1 MEAAT
6 MSLTKDSVPGNTI
19 PEIREQLEQ
28 LLQFV
33 DKAAQDAADL
43 YDVERRVFGEVL
55 ELGYKCVE
63 VFIGLQGTGDLGEEV
78 VTHDDRTLYRSS
90 SPHSRSLRTV
100 FGEHEFEQFVY
111 SPGANRKI
119 ELKPLDAR
127 MGLSGHVPSYLME
140 EFSQMFCV
148 ESAFA
153 LSAKNLTQVF
163 GGTFSVNT
171 LELTSRRMGA
181 QAEQFLDNIPKPD
194 PKEEGEFLIGS
205 ADGKGVPMI
214 RKDTKQKPAMDD
226 SKERPGNRKMATVS
240 AVYSVDPYVRSPAD
254 VIAALFRDDLANKDY
269 QRPKPQFKLVTAH
282 FPEVYE
288 DAHEAIEFTGTNEA
302 FAWMQG
308 EVDKRR
314 KPKQTF
320 ITLLDGDP
328 KLWNNLAAFLPGDTI
343 GILDIIHVT
352 QYVWKAAKVFCK
364 SPEDI
369 EAFARVRI
377 LWILQGRARSVIR
390 GLKHMSTARKL
401 RGKPKETIATVCGY
415 FSKHLDHM
423 RYDEYLREGYPIAS
437 GVIEGACGHLVKDR
451 MERSG
456 MRWRLSGAKAMLN
469 VRAIHQSDYCTE
481 FHTHRRQTERAK
493 LHPLRELL
501 DEYHPAQLAL

>member
-1 MEAAT
+1 MI
-6 MSLTKDSVPGNTI
+6 LTKDSVPGNTFH
-19 PEIREQLEQ
+19 EIRDQLEQ

-33 DKAAQDAADL
+33 DKAAQDAIPL
-43 YDVERRVFGEVL
+43 YDVERRVFDGVL
-55 ELGYKCVE
+55 KLGHQCVE
-63 VFIGLQGTGDLGEEV
+63 VFIGLQGNGDLGEEA
-78 VTHDDRTLYRSS
+78 THDNRTLYRSS
-90 SPHSRSLRTV
+90 APHSRHLRTV
-100 FGEHEFEQFVY
+100 FGEHAFEQFVY
-111 SPGANRKI
+111 SRGANRKI
-119 ELKPLDAR
+119 EFKPLDAR
-127 MGLSGHVPSYLME
+127 MGLSGHVHSYLME

-171 LELTSRRMGA
+171 LELTSQRMGA
-181 QAEQFLDNIPKPD
+181 QAEPFLDNIPKPD
-194 PKEEGEFLIGS
+194 PKAEGKLLIGS

-214 RKDTKQKPAMDD
+214 LEKTKQKPAMDD
-226 SKERPGNRKMATVS
+226 SQERPGNRKMATIA
-240 AVYSVDPYVRSPAD
+240 AVYSVDPYVRSPED
-254 VIAALFRDDLANKDY
+254 VIAALFRDDLANKDS
-269 QRPKPQFKLVTAH
+269 QRPKPQFKLVTGH
-282 FPEVYE
+282 FPEIYQ
-288 DAHEAIEFTGTNEA
+288 DADKTIKSTGTNEA
-302 FAWMQG
+302 FTWMAG

-314 KPKQTF
+314 KRKQTF

-328 KLWNNLAAFLPGDTI
+328 KLWNKLPEFLPADTI

-352 QYVWKAAKVFCK
+352 QYVWKAAKVFYK
-364 SPEDI
+364 SPNGI
-369 EAFARVRI
+369 KAFARERI

-401 RGKPKETIATVCGY
+401 KGKPKETIATVCRY

-437 GVIEGACGHLVKDR
+437 GVIEGACCHLVKDR

-469 VRAIHQSDYCTE
+469 VRAVHQSDYCTE
-481 FHTHRRQTERAK
+481 FHAHRREAELAT
-493 LHPLRELL
+493 LHPLRVLL
-501 DEYHPAQLAL
+501 NEYHPAHPAQLAA

>member
-1 MEAAT
+1 
-6 MSLTKDSVPGNTI
+6 MSLTKDSVPGKTI
-19 PEIREQLEQ
+19 HEIRDQLEQ
-28 LLQFV
+28 LLQFI
-33 DKAAQDAADL
+33 DKSAQDALQL
-43 YDVERRVFGEVL
+43 YDVERCVFDEVL
-55 ELGYKCVE
+55 ALGYKCVE
-63 VFIGLQGTGDLGEEV
+63 IFIGLQGKGDLGES
-78 VTHDDRTLYRSS
+78 VTHGDQTLYRSS
-90 SPHSRSLRTV
+90 SPHSRRLRTV
-100 FGEHEFEQFVY
+100 FGEHEFGQFVY
-111 SPGANRKI
+111 SLGANRKI
-119 ELKPLDAR
+119 ELRPLDAR
-127 MGLSGHVPSYLME
+127 MGLSGHVHSYLME

-153 LSAKNLTQVF
+153 LSAENLTQVF
-163 GGTFSVNT
+163 GGRFSVNT
-171 LELTSRRMGA
+171 LELTNRRMGP

-194 PKEEGEFLIGS
+194 SKAEAKFLIGS

-214 RKDTKQKPAMDD
+214 LKDTKQKPAMDD
-226 SKERPGNRKMATVS
+226 SQERPGNRKMATIA
-240 AVYSVDPYVRSPAD
+240 AVYSVDPYVRSPED
-254 VIAALFRDDLANKDY
+254 VIAALFRDDLASKDD

-282 FPEVYE
+282 FSEIYQ
-288 DAHEAIEFTGTNEA
+288 DTHKTIKSTGTNEA
-302 FAWMQG
+302 FAWMSG

-314 KPKQTF
+314 QRKQIF

-328 KLWNNLAAFLPGDTI
+328 KLWNKLPEFLPADTI

-369 EAFARVRI
+369 QSFARERI
-377 LWILQGRARSVIR
+377 LWILQGRTHSVIR

-401 RGKPKETIATVCGY
+401 RGKPKETIVTVCRY

-437 GVIEGACGHLVKDR
+437 GVIEGACCHLVKDR

-469 VRAIHQSDYCTE
+469 VRAIHQSNYCSE
-481 FHTHRRQTERAK
+481 FHTHRRQTEQAT
-493 LHPLRELL
+493 LHTLRDLL
-501 DEYHPAQLAL
+501 NEYHPAQLAV

>member
-1 MEAAT
+1 MF
-6 MSLTKDSVPGNTI
+6 D
-19 PEIREQLEQ
+19 
-28 LLQFV
+28 
-33 DKAAQDAADL
+33 
-43 YDVERRVFGEVL
+43 EVL
-55 ELGYKCVE
+55 ELGHKCVE
-63 VFIGLQGTGDLGEEV
+63 IFISLQGKGDLGES
-78 VTHDDRTLYRSS
+78 VTHGDQTLYRSS
-90 SPHSRSLRTV
+90 SPHPRRLRTV

-111 SPGANRKI
+111 SRGANRKI

-127 MGLSGHVPSYLME
+127 MGLSGHVHSYLME

-153 LSAKNLTQVF
+153 LSAENLTQVF

-171 LELTSRRMGA
+171 LELTSRRVGA

-194 PKEEGEFLIGS
+194 PKAEGKFLISS

-214 RKDTKQKPAMDD
+214 LEDTKQKPAMDD
-226 SKERPGNRKMATVS
+226 SQERPGNRKMATVA
-240 AVYSVDPYVRSPAD
+240 AVYSVDPYVRSPED
-254 VIAALFRDDLANKDY
+254 VIAALFRDDLAKKHD

-282 FPEVYE
+282 FPEIFQ
-288 DAHEAIEFTGTNEA
+288 DAHKTVQSTGSNEA
-302 FAWMQG
+302 FAWMAG

-314 KPKQTF
+314 KRKQIC

-328 KLWNNLAAFLPGDTI
+328 KLWNKLSECLPADTI

-364 SPEDI
+364 LPEDI
-369 EAFARVRI
+369 QAFARTRI
-377 LWILQGRARSVIR
+377 LWILRGRASSVIR

-415 FSKHLDHM
+415 FGKHLDHM
-423 RYDEYLREGYPIAS
+423 RYDEYLRAGYPIAS
-437 GVIEGACGHLVKDR
+437 GVIEGACCHLVKDR

-469 VRAIHQSDYCTE
+469 VRAVHQSDYGTE
-481 FHTHRRQTERAK
+481 FHTHRRQTEQAA

-501 DEYHPAQLAL
+501 NDYHPAQLSA

>member
-1 MEAAT
+1 MI
-6 MSLTKDSVPGNTI
+6 LTKDSVYGKTVH
-19 PEIREQLEQ
+19 EIRDQLEQ

-33 DKAAQDAADL
+33 DKAAQDAIPL
-43 YDVERRVFGEVL
+43 YDVERHVFDEAL
-55 ELGYKCVE
+55 KLGHQCVE
-63 VFIGLQGTGDLGEEV
+63 VFISHQGNGDLGEEV
-78 VTHDDRTLYRSS
+78 THGDRTLYRSS
-90 SPHSRSLRTV
+90 FPHSRSLRTV
-100 FGEHEFEQFVY
+100 FGEHAFEQFVY
-111 SPGANRKI
+111 SRGANRKI

-127 MGLSGHVPSYLME
+127 MGLSGHVHSYLME

-153 LSAKNLTQVF
+153 LSVKNLTQVF

-171 LELTSRRMGA
+171 LELTSQRMGA
-181 QAEQFLDNIPKPD
+181 QAEPFLDNIPKPD
-194 PKEEGEFLIGS
+194 PKAEGKLLIGS

-214 RKDTKQKPAMDD
+214 LEKTKQKPAMDD
-226 SKERPGNRKMATVS
+226 SQERPGNRKMATIA
-240 AVYSVDPYVRSPAD
+240 AVYSVDPFVRSPED
-254 VIAALFRDDLANKDY
+254 VIDALFRDDHVNKDH

-282 FPEVYE
+282 FPEIYQNEHKTVRS
-288 DAHEAIEFTGTNEA
+288 TGTIEA
-302 FAWMQG
+302 FTWLAG

-314 KPKQTF
+314 KRKQTF

-328 KLWNNLAAFLPGDTI
+328 KLWNKLPEFLPADTI

-364 SPEDI
+364 SSDEVK
-369 EAFARVRI
+369 AFARERI

-401 RGKPKETIATVCGY
+401 RGKPKEAIATVCGY
-415 FSKHLDHM
+415 FTKHLDHM
-423 RYDEYLREGYPIAS
+423 RYDEYLQEGYPIAS
-437 GVIEGACGHLVKDR
+437 GVIEGACCHLVKDR

-469 VRAIHQSDYCTE
+469 VRAVHQSDYCPD
-481 FHTHRRQTERAK
+481 FHAHRREAELAT

-501 DEYHPAQLAL
+501 NEYHPTHPAQLAA

>member
-1 MEAAT
+1 

-19 PEIREQLEQ
+19 NEIRDQLEQ
-28 LLQFV
+28 LFQVV
-33 DKAAQDAADL
+33 DKAAQDAVQL
-43 YDVERRVFGEVL
+43 YEVERRVLDEVL
-55 ELGYKCVE
+55 QIGHSLVE
-63 VFIGLQGTGDLGEEV
+63 VFIDLQGKGDLGES
-78 VTHDDRTLYRSS
+78 VTHGDQTLYRSS
-90 SPHSRSLRTV
+90 SPHARSLRTV

-111 SPGANRKI
+111 SLGANRKI

-127 MGLSGHVPSYLME
+127 MGLSGHVHSYLME

-171 LELTSRRMGA
+171 LELTSQRMGP

-194 PKEEGEFLIGS
+194 PKAEGKFLIGS

-214 RKDTKQKPAMDD
+214 KDTKQKPAMDD
-226 SKERPGNRKMATVS
+226 SQERPGNRKMATIA
-240 AVYSVDPYVRSPAD
+240 AVYSVDPYVRSPED
-254 VIAALFRDDLANKDY
+254 VIAALFRDDFANNKDY

-282 FPEVYE
+282 FPNIYQ
-288 DAHEAIEFTGTNEA
+288 EADKTIKSTSTNEG
-302 FAWMQG
+302 FAWMAG

-314 KPKQTF
+314 KQDQAF
-320 ITLLDGDP
+320 ITLLDGDS
-328 KLWNNLAAFLPGDTI
+328 KLWNKLSEFLPTDTI

-364 SPEDI
+364 SSDDI
-369 EAFARVRI
+369 KAFARERI
-377 LWILQGRARSVIR
+377 LWILQGRVCSVIR

-401 RGKPKETIATVCGY
+401 RGKPKKTIATVCGY

-437 GVIEGACGHLVKDR
+437 GIIEGACSHLVKDR

-456 MRWRLSGAKAMLN
+456 MRWQLLGAKAMLN

-481 FHTHRRQTERAK
+481 FHTHRRQTEQATF
-493 LHPLRELL
+493 HPLRELL
-501 DEYHPAQLAL
+501 NEYHPAQLAA

>member
-1 MEAAT
+1 MMMA
-6 MSLTKDSVPGNTI
+6 KDSVPGNTI
-19 PEIREQLEQ
+19 HEIRSQLEQ

-33 DKAAQDAADL
+33 DKAAQDAVQL
-43 YDVERRVFGEVL
+43 YDVERRVFDEVL
-55 ELGYKCVE
+55 KLGHQCVE
-63 VFIGLQGTGDLGEEV
+63 IFIGLQGKGDLGESV
-78 VTHDDRTLYRSS
+78 PHGDRTLYRSS

-111 SPGANRKI
+111 SRGVNRKI
-119 ELKPLDAR
+119 ELKLLDAR
-127 MGLSGHVPSYLME
+127 MGLSGHAHSYLME

-153 LSAKNLTQVF
+153 LSAENLTQVF

-171 LELTSRRMGA
+171 LELTSQRMGA
-181 QAEQFLDNIPKPD
+181 QAEPFLDNIPKPD
-194 PKEEGEFLIGS
+194 PKAEGKLLIGS

-214 RKDTKQKPAMDD
+214 LEDTKQKPAMDD
-226 SKERPGNRKMATVS
+226 SEERPGNRKMATLA
-240 AVYSVDPYVRSPAD
+240 AVYSVDPYVRSPED
-254 VIAALFRDDLANKDY
+254 VIAALFRDDFANKDD

-282 FPEVYE
+282 FPEIYQ
-288 DAHEAIEFTGTNEA
+288 EADKTIKSTGTNEA
-302 FAWMQG
+302 FAWMAG

-314 KPKQTF
+314 KRKQIF

-328 KLWNNLAAFLPGDTI
+328 KLWTKLPEFLPADTI

-364 SPEDI
+364 SPDEI
-369 EAFARVRI
+369 KAFARQRI
-377 LWILQGRARSVIR
+377 LWILEGYVGSVIR
-390 GLKHMSTARKL
+390 GFKHMSTARKL
-401 RGKPKETIATVCGY
+401 RGRPKETIATVCGY
-415 FSKHLDHM
+415 FAKHLDHM

-437 GVIEGACGHLVKDR
+437 GVIEGACCHLVKDR

-469 VRAIHQSDYCTE
+469 VRAVHQSDYCTK
-481 FHTHRRQTERAK
+481 FHAQRREAELAT
-493 LHPLRELL
+493 LHPLRELQ
-501 DEYHPAQLAL
+501 DEYHPPQLAA

>member
-1 MEAAT
+1 
-6 MSLTKDSVPGNTI
+6 MSLAKDSVPGKTI
-19 PEIREQLEQ
+19 HEIRGQLEQ

-33 DKAAQDAADL
+33 DEAAQDGLQL
-43 YDVERRVFGEVL
+43 YDVERRVFDEVL
-55 ELGYKCVE
+55 NMGHQCVE
-63 VFIGLQGTGDLGEEV
+63 VFIGLQGNGDLGEEV
-78 VTHDDRTLYRSS
+78 THDNRTLYRSL

-100 FGEHEFEQFVY
+100 FGKHEFEQFVY
-111 SPGANRKI
+111 SRGANRKI

-127 MGLSGHVPSYLME
+127 MGLSGHVHSYLME

-153 LSAKNLTQVF
+153 LSAENLTQVF

-181 QAEQFLDNIPKPD
+181 QAEPFLDNIPKPD
-194 PKEEGEFLIGS
+194 PKAEGTFLIGS

-214 RKDTKQKPAMDD
+214 LEDTKQKPAMDD
-226 SKERPGNRKMATVS
+226 SQERPGNRKMATIA
-240 AVYSVDPYVRSPAD
+240 AVYSVDPYVRSPED
-254 VIAALFRDDLANKDY
+254 VIAALFRDDLANRDF

-282 FPEVYE
+282 FPEVYQ
-288 DAHEAIEFTGTNEA
+288 DAQKTIQSTGTNEA
-302 FAWMQG
+302 FTWVAG
-308 EVDKRR
+308 EVHKRR
-314 KPKQTF
+314 KRKQPF
-320 ITLLDGDP
+320 IILLDGDP
-328 KLWNNLAAFLPGDTI
+328 KLWNKLPEFLPANTI

-364 SPEDI
+364 SPDDI
-369 EAFARVRI
+369 KAFARERI
-377 LWILQGRARSVIR
+377 LWILQGRASSVIR

-401 RGKPKETIATVCGY
+401 RGKPKEKIATVCGY

-437 GVIEGACGHLVKDR
+437 GVIEGACCHLVKDR

-469 VRAIHQSDYCTE
+469 VRAVHQSDYCMD
-481 FHTHRRQTERAK
+481 FHAHRREAELAT

-501 DEYHPAQLAL
+501 NDCHPAQLAA

>member
-1 MEAAT
+1 

-19 PEIREQLEQ
+19 HEIHDQLEQ

-33 DKAAQDAADL
+33 DKAAEDAVQL
-43 YDVERRVFGEVL
+43 YDVERRVFDEVL
-55 ELGYKCVE
+55 KMGHKCVD
-63 VFIGLQGTGDLGEEV
+63 VFIGLQGKGDLGEN
-78 VTHDDRTLYRSS
+78 VTHGDQILYRSS
-90 SPHSRSLRTV
+90 SPHTRPLRTV

-111 SPGANRKI
+111 SLGANRKI

-127 MGLSGHVPSYLME
+127 MGLSGHVHSYLME

-171 LELTSRRMGA
+171 LELTNQRMGS
-181 QAEQFLDNIPKPD
+181 QAEQFLDNIPMPD
-194 PKEEGEFLIGS
+194 PKAEGEFLIGS

-214 RKDTKQKPAMDD
+214 NDTKQKPAMDD
-226 SKERPGNRKMATVS
+226 SQERPGNRKMATIA
-240 AVYSVDPYVRSPAD
+240 AVYSVDPYMRSPED
-254 VIAALFRDDLANKDY
+254 VIAALFRDDLANKDV

-282 FPEVYE
+282 FPEIYQ
-288 DAHEAIEFTGTNEA
+288 EANTTIKSTGTNEA
-302 FAWMQG
+302 FEWMAW
-308 EVDKRR
+308 EIDKRL
-314 KPKQTF
+314 KQEQTL
-320 ITLLDGDP
+320 IILLDGDP
-328 KLWNNLAAFLPGDTI
+328 KLWNKLPEFLPADTI

-364 SPEDI
+364 SPDDI
-369 EAFARVRI
+369 KAFARDRI
-377 LWILQGRARSVIR
+377 LWMLQGRASSVIR
-390 GLKHMSTARKL
+390 GLKHMSTARKI

-415 FSKHLDHM
+415 FAKHLDHM

-437 GVIEGACGHLVKDR
+437 GVIEGACCHLVKDR

-469 VRAIHQSDYCTE
+469 VRAVHQSDYCTE
-481 FHTHRRQTERAK
+481 FHVHRREAELAT

-501 DEYHPAQLAL
+501 NEYHPAQLAA

>member
-1 MEAAT
+1 
-6 MSLTKDSVPGNTI
+6 MSLTKDSVSGNTI
-19 PEIREQLEQ
+19 CEIRDQLEQ

-33 DKAAQDAADL
+33 DKSAQDALQL
-43 YDVERRVFGEVL
+43 YDVERRVFDEVL
-55 ELGYKCVE
+55 KLGHKCVE
-63 VFIGLQGTGDLGEEV
+63 VFIGLQGKGDLGES
-78 VTHDDRTLYRSS
+78 VTHGDQTLYRSS
-90 SPHSRSLRTV
+90 SPHPRRLRTV
-100 FGEHEFEQFVY
+100 FGEYEFEQFVY
-111 SPGANRKI
+111 SLGANRKI

-127 MGLSGHVPSYLME
+127 MGLSGHVHSYLME

-153 LSAKNLTQVF
+153 LSAENLTQVF
-163 GGTFSVNT
+163 GGAFSVNT

-194 PKEEGEFLIGS
+194 PKEEGKFLIGS

-214 RKDTKQKPAMDD
+214 LEDTKQKPAMDD
-226 SKERPGNRKMATVS
+226 SQERPGNRKMATIA

-254 VIAALFRDDLANKDY
+254 VIAALFRDDFANRDY
-269 QRPKPQFKLVTAH
+269 RRPKPQFKLVTAH
-282 FPEVYE
+282 FPEIYQ
-288 DAHEAIEFTGTNEA
+288 DAHKTIKSTGTNEA
-302 FAWMQG
+302 FAWMAG
-308 EVDKRR
+308 EVAKRR
-314 KPKQTF
+314 KRKQTS

-328 KLWNNLAAFLPGDTI
+328 KLWNKLPEFLPTDTI

-364 SPEDI
+364 SPDDI
-369 EAFARVRI
+369 SAFARERI
-377 LWILQGRARSVIR
+377 LWILQGRVSSVIR

-401 RGKPKETIATVCGY
+401 SSKPKETIATVCGY

-437 GVIEGACGHLVKDR
+437 GVIEGACCHLVKDR

-456 MRWRLSGAKAMLN
+456 MRWQLAGAKAMLN
-469 VRAIHQSDYCTE
+469 VRAIHQSDYCPE
-481 FHTHRRQTERAK
+481 FHTHRRQTEQAT

-501 DEYHPAQLAL
+501 NEYHPAQLAA

>member
-1 MEAAT
+1 
-6 MSLTKDSVPGNTI
+6 MSLTKDSVAGNTI
-19 PEIREQLEQ
+19 HEIRGQLEQ
-28 LLQFV
+28 LLLFV
-33 DKAAQDAADL
+33 DQAAQDGLQL
-43 YDVERRVFGEVL
+43 YEVERRVLDEVL
-55 ELGYKCVE
+55 KLGYQCIE
-63 VFIGLQGTGDLGEEV
+63 MFIGLQGNGDLGEEV
-78 VTHDDRTLYRSS
+78 THDNRTVYRSP

-111 SPGANRKI
+111 SRGANRKI
-119 ELKPLDAR
+119 EMRPLDAR
-127 MGLSGHVPSYLME
+127 MGLSGHVHSYLME

-153 LSAKNLTQVF
+153 LSAENLTQVF
-163 GGTFSVNT
+163 GGAFSVNT

-181 QAEQFLDNIPKPD
+181 QAEPFLDHIPKPD
-194 PKEEGEFLIGS
+194 PKAEGKFLIGS

-214 RKDTKQKPAMDD
+214 LEDPKQKPAMDD
-226 SKERPGNRKMATVS
+226 SQERPGNRKMATLA
-240 AVYSVDPYVRSPAD
+240 AVYSVDPYVRWPED
-254 VIAALFRDDLANKDY
+254 VLAALFRDDLGKKND

-282 FPEVYE
+282 FPEIYQDEHKTV
-288 DAHEAIEFTGTNEA
+288 HSTGTHEA
-302 FAWMQG
+302 FAWMAG
-308 EVDKRR
+308 EVGKRR
-314 KPKQTF
+314 KRKQPF

-328 KLWNNLAAFLPGDTI
+328 KLWNKLPEFLPADTI

-352 QYVWKAAKVFCK
+352 QYVWKAAKVFRK
-364 SPEDI
+364 SADEI
-369 EAFARVRI
+369 KAFARERI
-377 LWILQGRARSVIR
+377 LWILQGRASSVIR

-401 RGKPKETIATVCGY
+401 RGKPKETIATVCRY

-437 GVIEGACGHLVKDR
+437 GVIEGACCHLVKDR

-469 VRAIHQSDYCTE
+469 VRAVHQSDYCTE
-481 FHTHRRQTERAK
+481 FHIHRRQTEQAT

-501 DEYHPAQLAL
+501 NDYHPTQFAA

>member
-1 MEAAT
+1 MI
-6 MSLTKDSVPGNTI
+6 LTKDSVPGNTFH
-19 PEIREQLEQ
+19 EIRDQLEQ

-33 DKAAQDAADL
+33 DKAAQDAIPL
-43 YDVERRVFGEVL
+43 YDVERHVFDEVL
-55 ELGYKCVE
+55 ALGHQCIE
-63 VFIGLQGTGDLGEEV
+63 VFIGLQGNGDLGEEV
-78 VTHDDRTLYRSS
+78 TPGDRTLYRSS
-90 SPHSRSLRTV
+90 SPHVRSLRTV

-111 SPGANRKI
+111 SRGSNRKI
-119 ELKPLDAR
+119 EFKPLDAR
-127 MGLSGHVPSYLME
+127 MGLSGHVHSYLME

-171 LELTSRRMGA
+171 LELTSQRMGA
-181 QAEQFLDNIPKPD
+181 QAEPFLDNIPKPD
-194 PKEEGEFLIGS
+194 PKAEGKLLIGS

-214 RKDTKQKPAMDD
+214 LEKTKQKPAMDD
-226 SKERPGNRKMATVS
+226 SQERPGNRKMATIA
-240 AVYSVDPYVRSPAD
+240 AVYSVDPYVRSPED
-254 VIAALFRDDLANKDY
+254 VIGALFRDDHANKDH

-282 FPEVYE
+282 FPEIYQ
-288 DAHEAIEFTGTNEA
+288 DADKTIKSTGTNEA
-302 FAWMQG
+302 FTWMAG

-314 KPKQTF
+314 KRNQTF

-328 KLWNNLAAFLPGDTI
+328 KLWNKLPEFLPADTI

-364 SPEDI
+364 SPDEI
-369 EAFARVRI
+369 KAFARERI
-377 LWILQGRARSVIR
+377 LWILQGHVSSVIR
-390 GLKHMSTARKL
+390 GFKHMSTARNL
-401 RGKPKETIATVCGY
+401 RGEPKEAIVTVCGY
-415 FSKHLDHM
+415 FTKHLDHM
-423 RYDEYLREGYPIAS
+423 RYVEYFREGYPIAS
-437 GVIEGACGHLVKDR
+437 GIIEGACCHLVKDR

-469 VRAIHQSDYCTE
+469 VRAVHQSDYCTD
-481 FHTHRRQTERAK
+481 FHAHRRQTEQVT

-501 DEYHPAQLAL
+501 DDYHPAQLAA

>member
-1 MEAAT
+1 MI
-6 MSLTKDSVPGNTI
+6 LTKDSVHGNTI
-19 PEIREQLEQ
+19 HEIRDQLEQ

-33 DKAAQDAADL
+33 DQAAQDARQL
-43 YDVERRVFGEVL
+43 YDVERRVLDEVL
-55 ELGYKCVE
+55 KLGHQCIE
-63 VFIGLQGTGDLGEEV
+63 VFIGLQGDGDLGEEV
-78 VTHDDRTLYRSS
+78 THGDRTLYRCP

-111 SPGANRKI
+111 SRGANRKI

-127 MGLSGHVPSYLME
+127 MGLSGHVHSYLME

-153 LSAKNLTQVF
+153 LSAENLTQVF

-171 LELTSRRMGA
+171 LELTSQRMGA
-181 QAEQFLDNIPKPD
+181 QAELFLDNIPKPD
-194 PKEEGEFLIGS
+194 PKAEGKFLIGS

-214 RKDTKQKPAMDD
+214 LEDTKQKPAMDD
-226 SKERPGNRKMATVS
+226 SQERPGNRKMATIA
-240 AVYSVDPYVRSPAD
+240 AVYSVDPYVRSPED
-254 VIAALFRDDLANKDY
+254 IIAALFRDDLANKDS

-282 FPEVYE
+282 FPEI
-288 DAHEAIEFTGTNEA
+288 DQDLQKKFKSTGTNEA
-302 FAWMQG
+302 FAWMSG

-314 KPKQTF
+314 KRKQPF
-320 ITLLDGDP
+320 IILLDGDP
-328 KLWNNLAAFLPGDTI
+328 KLWNKLPEFLPEDTI

-364 SPEDI
+364 TSDEI
-369 EAFARVRI
+369 KAFARERI
-377 LWILQGRARSVIR
+377 LWILQGRVSSVIR

-401 RGKPKETIATVCGY
+401 RGKPKEKIATVCGY

-423 RYDEYLREGYPIAS
+423 RYDEYLRKGYPIAS
-437 GVIEGACGHLVKDR
+437 GVIEGACCHLVKDR

-456 MRWRLSGAKAMLN
+456 MRWKLSGAKAMLN
-469 VRAIHQSDYCTE
+469 VRAVHQSDYCTE
-481 FHTHRRQTERAK
+481 FHAHRREAELAT

-501 DEYHPAQLAL
+501 NHYHPDYLPARLAA

>member
-1 MEAAT
+1 
-6 MSLTKDSVPGNTI
+6 MSLTKDSVPGNSI
-19 PEIREQLEQ
+19 HEICEQLEQ
-28 LLQFV
+28 LLQFINQS
-33 DKAAQDAADL
+33 AQDAFQL
-43 YDVERRVFGEVL
+43 YDVERRVFDEVL
-55 ELGYKCVE
+55 KLGHKCVE
-63 VFIGLQGTGDLGEEV
+63 VFIGLQGKGDLGES
-78 VTHDDRTLYRSS
+78 VTHGVQTLYRSS
-90 SPHSRSLRTV
+90 SPHRRCLRTV

-111 SPGANRKI
+111 SRGANRKI
-119 ELKPLDAR
+119 ELRPLDAR
-127 MGLSGHVPSYLME
+127 MGLSGHVHSYLME

-153 LSAKNLTQVF
+153 LSAENLTQVF

-171 LELTSRRMGA
+171 LELTSRRMGP
-181 QAEQFLDNIPKPD
+181 QAEEFLDNIPKPD
-194 PKEEGEFLIGS
+194 PKAEGKFLIGS

-214 RKDTKQKPAMDD
+214 LKDTKQKPAMDD
-226 SKERPGNRKMATVS
+226 SQERPGNRKMATIA
-240 AVYSVDPYVRSPAD
+240 AVYSVDPYVRSPED
-254 VIAALFRDDLANKDY
+254 VIAALFRDDLANKDD

-282 FPEVYE
+282 FPEFYQE
-288 DAHEAIEFTGTNEA
+288 SHKTIKSTGTHEA
-302 FAWMQG
+302 FAWLAE

-314 KPKQTF
+314 KRKQIF
-320 ITLLDGDP
+320 IALLDGDP
-328 KLWNNLAAFLPGDTI
+328 KLWNKLPEFLPTDTI

-369 EAFARVRI
+369 EAFARLRI
-377 LWILQGRARSVIR
+377 LSILQGRARSVIR
-390 GLKHMSTARKL
+390 GLKHMSTAGKL

-481 FHTHRRQTERAK
+481 FHTHRRQTEQAK
-493 LHPLRELL
+493 LHPLRQLL
-501 DEYHPAQLAL
+501 NEYLPAQLAS

>member
-1 MEAAT
+1 M
-6 MSLTKDSVPGNTI
+6 MLTKDSVPGNTI
-19 PEIREQLEQ
+19 HEIRDQLEQ

-33 DKAAQDAADL
+33 DKAAQDARQL
-43 YDVERRVFGEVL
+43 YDVERRVFDEVL
-55 ELGYKCVE
+55 KLGHQCVE
-63 VFIGLQGTGDLGEEV
+63 VFIGLQGNGDLGED
-78 VTHDDRTLYRSS
+78 VTHGDRTLYRSP
-90 SPHSRSLRTV
+90 SPHSRHLRTV

-111 SPGANRKI
+111 SPGTNRKI
-119 ELKPLDAR
+119 ELKPLDGR
-127 MGLSGHVPSYLME
+127 MGLSGHVHSYLME

-153 LSAKNLTQVF
+153 LSTENLTQVF

-171 LELTSRRMGA
+171 LELTSQRMGA
-181 QAEQFLDNIPKPD
+181 QAEPFLDNIPKPD
-194 PKEEGEFLIGS
+194 PKAEGKFLIGS

-214 RKDTKQKPAMDD
+214 LEDTKQKPAMDD
-226 SKERPGNRKMATVS
+226 SQERPGNRKMATIA
-240 AVYSVDPYVRSPAD
+240 AVYSVDPYVRSPED
-254 VIAALFRDDLANKDY
+254 VIAALFRDDLANKDS

-282 FPEVYE
+282 FPEI
-288 DAHEAIEFTGTNEA
+288 DQDLQKSTGTNEA
-302 FAWMQG
+302 FAWMAG

-314 KPKQTF
+314 KRKQPF

-328 KLWNNLAAFLPGDTI
+328 KLWNKLPEILPADTI
-343 GILDIIHVT
+343 GILDIIHVA

-364 SPEDI
+364 SPDDVK
-369 EAFARVRI
+369 AFARERI
-377 LWILQGRARSVIR
+377 LWILQGRAISVIR

-437 GVIEGACGHLVKDR
+437 GVIEGACCHLVKDR

-469 VRAIHQSDYCTE
+469 VRAVHQSDYCTE
-481 FHTHRRQTERAK
+481 FHAHRREAELVT

-501 DEYHPAQLAL
+501 KDYHPAQLAA

>member
-1 MEAAT
+1 MI
-6 MSLTKDSVPGNTI
+6 LTKDSVLGNTI
-19 PEIREQLEQ
+19 HEIRDQLEQ
-28 LLQFV
+28 LFQFV
-33 DKAAQDAADL
+33 DKAAQDACEL
-43 YDVERRVFGEVL
+43 HDVERRVFDEVL
-55 ELGYKCVE
+55 KLGHQCVE
-63 VFIGLQGTGDLGEEV
+63 VFIGLQGNGDLGQE
-78 VTHDDRTLYRSS
+78 VTHGDRTLYRSP
-90 SPHSRSLRTV
+90 SPHTRRLRTV

-111 SPGANRKI
+111 SAGAHRKI

-127 MGLSGHVPSYLME
+127 MGLSGHVHSYLME

-153 LSAKNLTQVF
+153 LSAENLTQVF
-163 GGTFSVNT
+163 GGRFSVNT
-171 LELTSRRMGA
+171 LELTSQRMGT
-181 QAEQFLDNIPKPD
+181 QAEPFLDNIPKPD
-194 PKEEGEFLIGS
+194 PKVEGKFLIGS

-214 RKDTKQKPAMDD
+214 LEDTKQKPAMDD
-226 SKERPGNRKMATVS
+226 SQERPGNRKMATIA
-240 AVYSVDPYVRSPAD
+240 AVYSVDPYVRSPED
-254 VIAALFRDDLANKDY
+254 VIAALFRDNLANEDS

-282 FPEVYE
+282 FPEI
-288 DAHEAIEFTGTNEA
+288 DQDLQKTIKSTGTNEA
-302 FAWMQG
+302 FAWMAG

-314 KPKQTF
+314 KRKQPF
-320 ITLLDGDP
+320 IILLDGDP
-328 KLWNNLAAFLPGDTI
+328 KLWNKLPDFLPADTT

-364 SPEDI
+364 SSDEI
-369 EAFARVRI
+369 KAFARERI
-377 LWILQGRARSVIR
+377 LWILQGRASSVIR

-423 RYDEYLREGYPIAS
+423 RYDEYLRKGYPIAS
-437 GVIEGACGHLVKDR
+437 GVIEGACCHLVKDR

-469 VRAIHQSDYCTE
+469 VRAVHQSDYCTE
-481 FHTHRRQTERAK
+481 FHAYRSKAELAT

-501 DEYHPAQLAL
+501 DDYHPALLAA